1 MPRPSWRILNE
12 KKAYL
17 AAAIVIMVAVGVMGL
32 MFGLSPLVE
41 GQVHRGIQNIGIS
54 GDGITTQ
61 AAVDRVEFS
70 PLSRTLKLYGLRLR
84 AKHLQGPLSYEI
96 SRGSLRIPLHAAAGL
111 YAPAAHGA
119 PGRGHDARGQQ
130 PLLLRNL
137 AVRTPEARGSVQRE
151 EINEVRSQGELVAR
165 FLDGVPIDALA
176 ATYLMGA
183 DRAHSFL

>member
-1 MPRPSWRILNE
+1 M

-54 GDGITTQ
+54 GDGISTQ

-84 AKHLQGPLSYEI
+84 G
-96 SRGSLRIPLHAAAGL
+96 
-111 YAPAAHGA
+111 
-119 PGRGHDARGQQ
+119 
-130 PLLLRNL
+130 
-137 AVRTPEARGSVQRE
+137 
-151 EINEVRSQGELVAR
+151 
-165 FLDGVPIDALA
+165 
-176 ATYLMGA
+176 
-183 DRAHSFL
+183 